1 MPSLF
6 SRLKGR
12 DGATKA
18 KSKKQAQLDQLAAL
32 SQKPRWDDAWTRTTV
47 EPYEIQELVRL
58 CKEELKARGMISIRP
73 PRADVDCHVCF
84 FFHTIFIIMRSDG
97 LAFDEL
103 ILVRLCPLTN
113 PV

>member
-12 DGATKA
+12 DGPTKA

-58 CKEELKARGMISIRP
+58 CKEELKARGMLPIRP
-73 PRADVDCHVCF
+73 QPAAVDCRICCF
-84 FFHTIFIIMRSDG
+84 FFTFFFYYEIGQLSLR
-97 LAFDEL
+97 
-103 ILVRLCPLTN
+103 
-113 PV
+113 

>member
-12 DGATKA
+12 DGPTKA

-73 PRADVDCHVCF
+73 PRADVGCCFCF
-84 FFHTIFIIMRSDG
+84 FLLYFFFLRDG
-97 LAFDEL
+97 TA
-103 ILVRLCPLTN
+103 
-113 PV
+113 